1 SPASH
6 SDDLPQHALS
16 RSTES
21 RVGITFVLLMQL
33 RVLAVGVTVLFDAN
47 VRSNATAL
55 AVLATM
61 AVSSGLVLAVWERV
75 VPLLLRHPA
84 LLGFDVLLGYA
95 VLEVGGIFGPYFLV
109 TVVAAGIAGLLYR
122 WRVTT
127 VLCLQQT
134 VLYYAA
140 MHQND
145 TSDELSTAAF
155 PLLLAMPVFYP
166 TAALVGTVLRR
177 LFDEQISVEETRWRM
192 EALAFAADERS
203 RLAREMHDSLTKTLS
218 GIALSAKALPLW
230 VRECPERAEAE
241 AKRIESAAIVAS
253 REARTLIA
261 DLRID
266 TVRQPLGTA
275 ISEIAEKWGRSSG
288 VPARTV
294 VIADADVPLL
304 ARHEAVAVVKEAL
317 ENVGKHARA
326 TGVSVRLAVCGDRL
340 EVRVR
345 DDGRGFVVPG
355 DGGEDW
361 LDGLTGDGHYGIVG
375 MHERARRVGG
385 HLSVRSE
392 PGVGSEIMMS
402 LPLHDGATTAGAGDA
417 AAGGD
422 RWGRS
427 GRAWRRE
434 QGDFD
439 E

>member
-1 SPASH
+1 M
-6 SDDLPQHALS
+6 
-16 RSTES
+16 
-21 RVGITFVLLMQL
+21 LLMQL